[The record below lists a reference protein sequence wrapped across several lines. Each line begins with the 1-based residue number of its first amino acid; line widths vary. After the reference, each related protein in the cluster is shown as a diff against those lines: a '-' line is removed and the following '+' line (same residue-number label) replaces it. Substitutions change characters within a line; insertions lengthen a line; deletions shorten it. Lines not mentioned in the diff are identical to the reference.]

1 MQYPQIVLLEEVN
14 EGDVLEITATS
25 KTSAFMPTSS
35 VATIDGQM
43 KANTNIS
50 IVELGKI
57 EASYGKNFNG
67 AVVGSLYDAAG
78 KLVKT
83 YDYSNA
89 SLTISNL
96 TDGYYTLISMGSSK
110 LFNTMYELQQLKQSG
125 LKSGSDYV
133 ETSVKVESGNIAKVV
148 IDQIPTLNESK
159 LYYTGENTSFTVNK
173 QSIVAGNYLTLTGK
187 IDFKLAYAKKVSNV
201 NLVVDIPEACSFVE
215 NSVMVGN
222 TTSTYSLEGNR
233 LTIPMARY
241 TDRVRFC
248 VIPTLGGEYAPSAM
262 AQFDINGKTVTQPI
276 GSATYTAKDLS

>member
-1 MQYPQIVLLEEVN
+1 M
-14 EGDVLEITATS
+14 
-25 KTSAFMPTSS
+25 
-35 VATIDGQM
+35 
-43 KANTNIS
+43 
-50 IVELGKI
+50 
-57 EASYGKNFNG
+57 
-67 AVVGSLYDAAG
+67 
-78 KLVKT
+78 
-83 YDYSNA
+83 
-89 SLTISNL
+89 
-96 TDGYYTLISMGSSK
+96 
-110 LFNTMYELQQLKQSG
+110 
-125 LKSGSDYV
+125 
-133 ETSVKVESGNIAKVV
+133 V

-262 AQFDINGKTVTQPI
+262 AQFDINGKP
-276 GSATYTAKDLS
+276 

>member
-1 MQYPQIVLLEEVN
+1 MKPGCIKGREGGLGGDCTETDIGSHHQPQLQLQKCEDGNAGEGNAQNWFSDYNNVIFGIYNKTQKRTISQYNVQYPQIVLLEEVN

-125 LKSGSDYV
+125 LK
-133 ETSVKVESGNIAKVV
+133 T
-148 IDQIPTLNESK
+148 
-159 LYYTGENTSFTVNK
+159 
-173 QSIVAGNYLTLTGK
+173 
-187 IDFKLAYAKKVSNV
+187 
-201 NLVVDIPEACSFVE
+201 EA
-215 NSVMVGN
+215 
-222 TTSTYSLEGNR
+222 TT
-233 LTIPMARY
+233 
-241 TDRVRFC
+241 
-248 VIPTLGGEYAPSAM
+248 
-262 AQFDINGKTVTQPI
+262 
-276 GSATYTAKDLS
+276 